1 MWARA
6 DFPGLQGMPLSRG
19 KRSMGFRFC
28 RRHCMNSIRSFK
40 GTGNAAFLAACLQNQ
55 ELRRLPTSRS
65 GWLVQWF
72 VPASRPLRGNDLF
85 RHLLRKCHLTLV

>member
-19 KRSMGFRFC
+19 KCSMGFRFC
-28 RRHCMNSIRSFK
+28 RRHCMNSIHSFK

-65 GWLVQWF
+65 AWLVQWF
-72 VPASRPLRGNDLF
+72 LPASRPLPGNDLF